1 MFLREWCILLV
12 PCWSHQ
18 IPTLTFTET
27 MPQKENGKMLKEET
41 QAGVFLQ
48 VVVLNLSDFP
58 HKPSSGV

>member
-1 MFLREWCILLV
+1 
-12 PCWSHQ
+12 
-18 IPTLTFTET
+18 

-58 HKPSSGV
+58 HKPSSGVWASLSV